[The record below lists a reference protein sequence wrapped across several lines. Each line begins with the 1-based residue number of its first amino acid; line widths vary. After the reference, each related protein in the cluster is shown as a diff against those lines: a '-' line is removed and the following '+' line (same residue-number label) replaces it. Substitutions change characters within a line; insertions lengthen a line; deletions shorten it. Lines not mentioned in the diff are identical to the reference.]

1 MQNQDDALLA
11 VEQLFNNY
19 EENYNSLIQ
28 NKEISF
34 ATDYKNQFTKVILLA
49 CASYFETKVV
59 SAVIDSLNTQS
70 CSLTYNFV
78 SRKAL
83 KRQYHTLF
91 NWDSRNANSFF
102 SFFGEDFKKFMVKRV
117 KEDEKLKSSIQ
128 DFLLLGSLRNQLVHD
143 NYAMFSLELTVED
156 MWLKF
161 KNAQQFV
168 FNIKNM
174 TNDFKCTT

>member
-1 MQNQDDALLA
+1 MQNQDDALIA

-19 EENYNSLIQ
+19 EENYNSLMQ
-28 NKEISF
+28 SNEISF
-34 ATDYKNQFTKVILLA
+34 ATDYKNQFAKVILLA

-59 SAVIDSLNTQS
+59 STVIDSLNTES
-70 CSLTYNFV
+70 CPLTYNFV

-91 NWDSRNANSFF
+91 SWDAGNANSFF
-102 SFFGEDFKKFMVKRV
+102 SFFGEEFKKFMGERV
-117 KEDEKLKSSIQ
+117 KEDEGLKSSIQ

-156 MWLKF
+156 MWEKF
-161 KNAQQFV
+161 ENAQQFV

-174 TNDFKCTT
+174 TNDFKCAT

>member
-1 MQNQDDALLA
+1 MQVKDDALIA
-11 VEQLFNNY
+11 VEQLFNGY
-19 EENYNSLIQ
+19 EENCRTLIKS
-28 NKEISF
+28 NEISF
-34 ATDYKNQFTKVILLA
+34 VTDYKNQFAKVILLA

-59 SAVIDSLNTQS
+59 NTIVESLNTKD
-70 CSLTYNFV
+70 CTLTYHFV

-91 NWDSRNANSFF
+91 SWDASNANTFF
-102 SFFGEDFKKFMVKRV
+102 SFFGEEFKKYMVTRV
-117 KEDEKLKSSIQ
+117 KEDENLKSSIQ

-156 MWLKF
+156 MWAKF
-161 KNAQQFV
+161 ENAKKFV

-174 TNDFKCTT
+174 TNEFKCA